1 MVLFYENTKR
11 KKRKR
16 GGWDMNYFTLIISV
30 IGISGFIIFREEFT
44 VFGIVCFLAI
54 IFEDALTSRKI
65 NKEVGI

>member
-1 MVLFYENTKR
+1 MGEDEGMNKQ
-11 KKRKR
+11 

-65 NKEVGI
+65 NKEGGI

>member
-1 MVLFYENTKR
+1 
-11 KKRKR
+11 
-16 GGWDMNYFTLIISV
+16 MNYFTLIISV

-65 NKEVGI
+65 NKEVER